1 MPTERA
7 WFKPWPL
14 YLSTLILAVA
24 LCIVVYFCFFSPVTT
39 VLIVRH
45 AEKGSTPPND
55 PPLST
60 DGQAR
65 AQTLARVV
73 GEANVRDIYA
83 TEFVRTQQTV
93 QPLATQL
100 SLSVTQISASDTDG
114 VVNNILSNHRGE
126 VVFVAGHNNTVPI
139 IIEKLGGGQ
148 ISPIT
153 ETQFDKLF
161 VVTVYRLR
169 VARVV
174 QLWYGNP
181 T

>member
-1 MPTERA
+1 MPTERTGL
-7 WFKPWPL
+7 KPWPL
-14 YLSTLILAVA
+14 YLSGLVLAVA
-24 LCIVVYFCFFSPVTT
+24 LCIVVYFCFFSTVTT

-45 AEKGSTPPND
+45 AEKGTTPPND

-73 GEANVRDIYA
+73 GDANVRAIYA
-83 TEFVRTQQTV
+83 TEFARTQQTV

-100 SLSVTQISASDTDG
+100 SLPVTQISASDTDG
-114 VVNNILSNHRGE
+114 LVNNILSNHRGE
-126 VVFVAGHNNTVPI
+126 VVCVAGHSDTVPV
-139 IIEKLGGGQ
+139 IIEKLNGGQ

-153 ETQFDKLF
+153 EMQFDKLF
-161 VVTVYRLR
+161 VVTVYRWRRTKVIQLR
-169 VARVV
+169 
-174 QLWYGNP
+174 YGNP